1 MDELK
6 GVMQEMKK
14 RAGSD
19 REEIQQLTKLF
30 DAETSQSKLLEEAL
44 R

>member
-1 MDELK
+1 MKL
-6 GVMQEMKK
+6 VLQEMKK
-14 RAGSD
+14 RAVSD
-19 REEIQQLTKLF
+19 KEEIQQLTKLF